1 MNWQNKCSFYFRI
14 VFPLVL
20 LFIGSSMGLAS
31 QQDPQVLRVG
41 VCNEFAGYFRYDEN
55 GEIYGYDVEYLNK
68 IAEHTGWQYEY
79 VNCGTWDNALQML
92 YR

>member
-31 QQDPQVLRVG
+31 QQAPQVLQVG
-41 VCNEFAGYFRYDEN
+41 VCNEFVGMMKMEKFMVMMSN
-55 GEIYGYDVEYLNK
+55 I
-68 IAEHTGWQYEY
+68 
-79 VNCGTWDNALQML
+79 
-92 YR
+92 